1 MADSAKVMGGASQG
15 ATHAELASS
24 TPIKFTSSPSESS
37 GDTLHEDGSSE
48 IRSDGNGAHSLSS
61 PMSPESLDF
70 DSLTVNDAAPRAPK
84 GGIGRYTAPFQRGR
98 KNYNDSSR
106 FDYQSNDL
114 VRRDGN
120 FRNGSPISGRGGAG
134 GGGFRNSRTW
144 MSPDAQATQ
153 EFMIVRNAMRR
164 QFKNADVSKW
174 KYNDYIA
181 HREAM
186 VVAQATRLAN
196 QVKAKEHA
204 LSERVPPIPEETQNS
219 MVKWGIFGN
228 FGEHGNTS
236 RILGEQTIWCRDWM
250 NGKDDIAPWPSTA
263 ESKWEGDDRAKTGVG
278 RFLPLPREMGPPGL
292 PWNTLP
298 CVEQYPIDQVARIP
312 TMEDVYLPVDDQI
325 EEEME
330 YLWSKNLE
338 EEMDAF
344 CETW

>member
-1 MADSAKVMGGASQG
+1 MADSAKVAGVASQVTNG
-15 ATHAELASS
+15 AEIASGTPTKS
-24 TPIKFTSSPSESS
+24 TLSPSESS
-37 GDTLHEDGSSE
+37 GDSLDEVGSSDVL
-48 IRSDGNGAHSLSS
+48 SDGNGAQSLSS
-61 PMSPESLDF
+61 PLSPKCLDF
-70 DSLTVNDAAPRAPK
+70 DNLAINDTPPRGPK
-84 GGIGRYTAPFQRGR
+84 GTIGRYTAPFQRGH
-98 KNYNDSSR
+98 KNYNDSGR
-106 FDYQSNDL
+106 FDYQSTDL
-114 VRRDGN
+114 VRKDGN
-120 FRNGSPISGRGGAG
+120 VRNRSPFSGRGGAG

-144 MSPDAQATQ
+144 MSPDAQAMQ
-153 EFMIVRNAMRR
+153 EFMLIRNAMRR
-164 QFKNADVSKW
+164 QFKNAEISKW
-174 KYNDYIA
+174 KINDYIA

-186 VVAQATRLAN
+186 ITAQAIKLAHQTR
-196 QVKAKEHA
+196 AKRYD
-204 LSERVPPIPEETQNS
+204 LTERVPPIPEETQQS
-219 MVKWGIFGN
+219 MVKWGILGN

-325 EEEME
+325 EDEME
-330 YLWSKNLE
+330 YLWSKDLE
-338 EEMDAF
+338 ENMDAL